1 MSAETPKKTRSPEKA
16 SPETAEKAGGT
27 VGASDAMAQRRLEGR
42 ANVIIASL
50 LVLAIAVMANYLAFR
65 HYTRWD
71 WTSEG
76 AFTLSPRT
84 VEILHAL
91 EADVDVFLVMSSAEP
106 NYADLRELL
115 DRYRAESQHLILH
128 NVDPD
133 REPAEYELIR
143 ERFHLG
149 SAMLADGSVG
159 ADVAIILTAGDRQ
172 WEITRDDLVSFDFD
186 AYAEEGETRVDVRS
200 EQALTAGVMEVTNG
214 RDTKVC
220 VTTGHGEWSLDGES
234 DRDLSGLRDEMR
246 RENLEL
252 EVVETRGRDELP
264 DDCDAVLVVGP
275 ESAFS
280 SEEAG
285 MLRDHVRRGG
295 NLLVALDPLLDRS
308 DVRSSGLEDV
318 LRDLGVRVDRTVV
331 LELDGSRLAP
341 DRPSPAGPFLVAT
354 YGDHPITQAFAATG
368 IPMVVN
374 LVRSVRLVDEDRG
387 TVLLS
392 TSDAS
397 FGEVDVAAL
406 IETSEPHRDDEDIA
420 GPVSLAVAI
429 EVERLADDAPAAEP
443 DDEEEDAADGAE
455 GDDAEGDGESDA
467 DAGEDARG
475 RLVVIGDSDFL
486 ESSFMSAQDVVNYE
500 VTSAMIGWLTQ
511 RQALIAI
518 PPRRVSAT
526 SVRMTEDDVES
537 LGFRVMVLM
546 PLAAV
551 FLGIAVWWSRRS

>member
-1 MSAETPKKTRSPEKA
+1 MSAEGQKAGAVEKKTRSPVTEGTGPSGTREA
-16 SPETAEKAGGT
+16 LDATAR
-27 VGASDAMAQRRLEGR
+27 RRLEGR
-42 ANVIIASL
+42 ANVVVATL
-50 LVLAIAVMANYLAFR
+50 LLLAIGVMANYLAFR
-65 HYTRWD
+65 HYRRWD

-84 VEILHAL
+84 VEVVRAL
-91 EADVDVFLVMSSAEP
+91 DADIDVYLVMSSAEP
-106 NYADLRELL
+106 NYQDLRELL
-115 DRYRAESQHLILH
+115 DRYRAESQHLVLH
-128 NVDPD
+128 FVDPD
-133 REPAEYELIR
+133 REPAEYELVR

-149 SAMLADGSVG
+149 NAMLADGSVG
-159 ADVAIILTAGDRQ
+159 ADVAVVITSGHRQ

-200 EQALTAGVMEVTNG
+200 EQALTAGIMEVTSG

-220 VTTGHGEWSLDGES
+220 VTTGHGEWSIDGET

-252 EVVETRGRDELP
+252 EIIETRGRDAIPE
-264 DDCDAVLVVGP
+264 DCDAVLVVGP
-275 ESAFS
+275 EAAFTS
-280 SEEAG
+280 DEAA
-285 MLRDHVRRGG
+285 MLRDHVRHGG
-295 NLLVALDPLLDRS
+295 NLFVALDPLLDRA
-308 DVRSSGLEDV
+308 DIRSSGLEDA
-318 LRDLGVRVDRTVV
+318 LRQLGVRVDRTVV

-354 YGDHPITQAFAATG
+354 YGEHPITQAFAATG

-392 TSDAS
+392 TSAAS

-406 IETSEPHRDDEDIA
+406 IETAEPHRDDEDIA
-420 GPVSLAVAI
+420 GPVPVAVAI
-429 EVERLADDAPAAEP
+429 EVERLGGDGG
-443 DDEEEDAADGAE
+443 ADGE
-455 GDDAEGDGESDA
+455 DGDGGDGEGDEG
-467 DAGEDARG
+467 AGEDARG

-486 ESSFMSAQDVVNYE
+486 AGPFMSAQDVVNYE

-526 SVRMTEDDVES
+526 AVRMTEDDVGD
-537 LGFRVMVLM
+537 LAFRVMVLM

>member
-1 MSAETPKKTRSPEKA
+1 MSAPEEPTPSGKTRAPAPAPS
-16 SPETAEKAGGT
+16 GT
-27 VGASDAMAQRRLEGR
+27 RAALDATAQRRLEGR
-42 ANVIIASL
+42 ANVIVASL
-50 LVLAIAVMANYLAFR
+50 LVLAIAIMANYLAFR
-65 HYTRWD
+65 HYRRWD

-84 VEILHAL
+84 VEVVRTL
-91 EADVDVFLVMSSAEP
+91 ETDVDVYLVMSSAEP
-106 NYADLRELL
+106 NYQDLRELL
-115 DRYRAESQHLILH
+115 DRYRAESQHLVLH
-128 NVDPD
+128 YVDPD
-133 REPAEYELIR
+133 REPAEYELLR

-149 SAMLADGSVG
+149 NAMLADGSVG
-159 ADVAIILTAGDRQ
+159 ADVAVILTSGERQ

-200 EQALTAGVMEVTNG
+200 EQALTAGVMEVTTG

-252 EVVETRGRDELP
+252 EVVETRGRTDLP

-275 ESAFS
+275 EAAFTAD
-280 SEEAG
+280 EAG

-318 LRDLGVRVDRTVV
+318 LRELGVRVDRTVV

-341 DRPSPAGPFLVAT
+341 DRPSPAGPFLIAT
-354 YGDHPITQAFAATG
+354 YGEHPITEAFAATG

-374 LVRSVRLVDEDRG
+374 LVRSVRLLDEDRG

-392 TSDAS
+392 TSDSS

-406 IETSEPHRDDEDIA
+406 IETAEPHRDDADIA
-420 GPVSLAVAI
+420 GPVSIAVAL
-429 EVERLADDAPAAEP
+429 EVERLG
-443 DDEEEDAADGAE
+443 DAADGDDAD
-455 GDDAEGDGESDA
+455 GDDAGDDDGDEADGADADDGDA
-467 DAGEDARG
+467 DADVGEDARG

-486 ESSFMSAQDVVNYE
+486 ASPFMSAQDVVNYE

-526 SVRMTEDDVES
+526 PVRMTEEDVVG
-537 LGFRVMVLM
+537 LAFRVMVLM
-546 PLAAV
+546 PLASI